1 MNQHLSTEQVSRWIV
16 GERSAA
22 EEQHVRECAEC
33 NAEVAQ
39 LGSALGTFRGTVLNW
54 SDKQRAAA
62 ARPVRTAGRVRH
74 WTGWAMAAAA
84 LATAAAIP
92 VYLEVRQQRQV
103 ELAKADAALMEQVD
117 AEVSRSIAAPMEPL
131 VKLVAW
137 NDNQNGGE
145 VR

>member
-1 MNQHLSTEQVSRWIV
+1 MNRHLSTEQIARWIV

-22 EEQHVRECAEC
+22 QERHVRECAAC
-33 NAEVAQ
+33 GAEVAQ
-39 LGSALGTFRGTVLNW
+39 LETALGAFRGTVRNW
-54 SDKQRAAA
+54 SDGERAAA
-62 ARPVRTAGRVRH
+62 AQPVRARRVQQ
-74 WTGWAMAAAA
+74 WTRWAMAAAA

-92 VYLEVRQQRQV
+92 VYLEVRHQRQV

-117 AEVSRSIAAPMEPL
+117 TAVSRAIAAPMEPL

-137 NDNQNGGE
+137 NDSQNGSE